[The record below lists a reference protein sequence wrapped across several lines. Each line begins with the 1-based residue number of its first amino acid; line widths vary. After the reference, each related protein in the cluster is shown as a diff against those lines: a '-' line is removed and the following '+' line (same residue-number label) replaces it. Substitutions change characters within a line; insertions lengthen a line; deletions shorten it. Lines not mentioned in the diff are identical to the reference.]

1 MQHSP
6 SEFRTRLEQQLTAW
20 NLPAE
25 LANEIEEHSTPMAFE
40 KGAIVF
46 LRGAPADI
54 VFWLRKGLV
63 KLYLPH
69 ADGNRTL
76 VTIAR
81 PGDPVGMVAN
91 VDADGRRHQIF
102 EAQALTKCSLGLFTR
117 EHMTSLLR
125 KLDRERVIQ
134 LLGDLNATWS
144 TLFERYARFIGLP
157 FRERLE
163 MVFEDLGAR
172 FGVDDERGTLIIL
185 ELSQED
191 LAEMIGSSRPM
202 VSKLVA
208 NMVEEGLLGRT
219 EQRQFVLLSRAERSE
234 RQSKLASSF
243 ELTRSGK
250 AVRTSKSPARMAVH
264 LSIPAGGD
272 RSRVALSAMNHSSGR
287 HSV

>member
-6 SEFRTRLEQQLTAW
+6 SEFRSRLEQQLTAW
-20 NLPAE
+20 NLPTE
-25 LANEIEEHSTPMAFE
+25 LAAEIEENSIPATFE

-46 LRGAPADI
+46 LRGSPANL
-54 VFWLRKGLV
+54 VFWLRKGFV

-81 PGDPVGMVAN
+81 PGDPLGMVAK

-102 EAQALTKCSLGLFTR
+102 EAQALTKCSLGLFSR
-117 EHMTSLLR
+117 EHMTSLLH

-144 TLFERYARFIGLP
+144 VLFERCARFVGLP

-172 FGVDDERGTLIIL
+172 FGVDDKRGTLIIL

-202 VSKLVA
+202 VSKLVGD
-208 NMVEEGLLGRT
+208 MIEEGLLART
-219 EQRQFVLLSRAERSE
+219 EQRQFILLSQAE
-234 RQSKLASSF
+234 RQSKLASSL
-243 ELTRSGK
+243 EPTQSGK
-250 AVRTSKSPARMAVH
+250 AVRASKSPARKAVR

-272 RSRVALSAMNHSSGR
+272 QSRIALSAMNHSSGR
-287 HSV
+287 HNV

>member
-1 MQHSP
+1 MQYSP

-20 NLPAE
+20 SLPAV
-25 LANEIEEHSTPMAFE
+25 LAAEIEENSIPATFE

-46 LRGAPADI
+46 LRGSPANL
-54 VFWLRKGLV
+54 VFWLRKGFV

-81 PGDPVGMVAN
+81 PGDPLGMVAN

-102 EAQALTKCSLGLFTR
+102 EAQALTKCSLGLFSR
-117 EHMTSLLR
+117 EHMTSLLH

-144 TLFERYARFIGLP
+144 ALFERCARFVGLP

-172 FGVDDERGTLIIL
+172 FGVDDKRGTLIIL

-202 VSKLVA
+202 VSKLVGD
-208 NMVEEGLLGRT
+208 MVEEGLLGRS
-219 EQRQFVLLSRAERSE
+219 EQRQFILLSQAE
-234 RQSKLASSF
+234 RQSKLASSS
-243 ELTRSGK
+243 EPSRSGK
-250 AVRTSKSPARMAVH
+250 AVRASKSPTRMAVH
-264 LSIPAGGD
+264 PSIPPGRD
-272 RSRVALSAMNHSSGR
+272 RSRPALSAMNHYSS
-287 HSV
+287 SDNV